1 MDRTINVILKP
12 LRRFAI
18 QKTNASLLLFAATII
33 AMVLANS
40 PWAHKYHLLLA
51 FPIDLQAGQFNF
63 FAHHGETMSML
74 AFVNDALMAV
84 FFFVIGLEIKQ
95 EVLIGELSSV
105 RKALLPI
112 IAACGG
118 MIVPV
123 LFYMLVCNT
132 PPEVNGA
139 AIPMAT
145 DIAFAL
151 AVLGLLGKRVP
162 LSMRIFLT
170 ALAVVDDI
178 GGIIIIAL
186 FYSGH
191 IAFEPLLI
199 SLIVLAL
206 LYVGGKFRVHN
217 RLFFYIGG
225 FIVWL
230 LFLESGIH
238 PTIAGVLIAFTVP
251 ARPVVK
257 LDDFTCDMTGYLNML
272 DYTEVR
278 QSRKAE
284 VLTPT
289 QIQVLNNIHTLADK
303 TISPLQTIADKLH
316 PLVNYVILP
325 LFAFVNAGVTFGDIQ
340 PQTLVNVPLAVFV
353 GLFVGKTLG
362 IFSFSYL
369 FACTPFASMPTGM
382 SKRNLFGV
390 SMLGGIGFTVALFIA
405 NLSFDGSTAAGAD
418 LLNQAKLGVFTG
430 SFISGLC
437 GYLVLKWVLPKEKV
451 ETIQIK
457 RQSGKDCL
465 LHYIMP

>member
-1 MDRTINVILKP
+1 MDRRINVILKP
-12 LRRFAI
+12 LRRFAML
-18 QKTNASLLLFAATII
+18 KPNASVLLFAATIL
-33 AMVLANS
+33 AMILANS
-40 PWAHKYHLLLA
+40 PLADRYHMLLA
-51 FPIDLQAGQFNF
+51 FPVELQAGQFSF
-63 FAHHGETMSML
+63 FSHHGETMSML
-74 AFVNDALMAV
+74 SFVNDALMAV

-95 EVLIGELSSV
+95 EVLIGELSSI

-123 LFYMLVCNT
+123 MFYMLVCNT

-199 SLIVLAL
+199 SLIFLAI
-206 LYVGGKFRVHN
+206 LYVGGKLRVHN
-217 RLFFYIGG
+217 RFFFYIGG

-238 PTIAGVLIAFTVP
+238 PTIAGVLVAFTVP
-251 ARPVVK
+251 ARPIVN
-257 LDDFTCDMTGYLNML
+257 LEAFTSDMTGYLSML
-272 DYTEVR
+272 DYNEVL

-284 VLTPT
+284 VLTSK
-289 QIQVLNNIHTLADK
+289 QIQVLNNIHSLADR

-340 PQTLVNVPLAVFV
+340 PNTLVNVPLAVFA
-353 GLFVGKTLG
+353 GLFIGKTLG

-369 FACTPFASMPTGM
+369 FAITPLASMPTGM
-382 SKRNLFGV
+382 TKRTLFGV

-405 NLSFDGSTAAGAD
+405 NLSFDVTTEVGAD
-418 LLNQAKLGVFTG
+418 LLNQAKLGVFAG
-430 SFISGLC
+430 SFVSGLC
-437 GYLVLKWVLPKEKV
+437 GYMVLKWVLPKGEV
-451 ETIQIK
+451 SDIACEEA
-457 RQSGKDCL
+457 
-465 LHYIMP
+465 

>member
-18 QKTNASLLLFAATII
+18 QKPNASLLLFAATIV

-40 PWAHKYHLLLA
+40 PWADRYHQLLA

-390 SMLGGIGFTVALFIA
+390 SMLGGIGFTVALFLA
-405 NLSFDGSTAAGAD
+405 HLYFGGSTAAGGD

-451 ETIQIK
+451 ETI
-457 RQSGKDCL
+457 
-465 LHYIMP
+465 

>member
-12 LRRFAI
+12 LRRFAVV
-18 QKTNASLLLFAATII
+18 QKPNASLLLFAATIL

-40 PWAHKYHLLLA
+40 PWAERYHELLA
-51 FPIDLQAGQFNF
+51 FPIDLQAGKFSF
-63 FAHHGETMSML
+63 FSHHGEPLSML

-84 FFFVIGLEIKQ
+84 FFFMIGLEIKQ
-95 EVLIGELSSV
+95 EVLIGELSSI
-105 RKALLPI
+105 RKAILPI

-132 PPEVNGA
+132 SPEVHGA

-199 SLIVLAL
+199 SLAILAAL
-206 LYVGGKFRVHN
+206 SVGGKLRIHN
-217 RLFFYIGG
+217 RLFFYVGG

-230 LFLESGIH
+230 LFMESGIH
-238 PTIAGVLIAFTVP
+238 PTIAGVLVAFTVP

-257 LDDFTCDMTGYLNML
+257 LDEFTAEMSGYLSLL
-272 DYTEVR
+272 DYAEVK
-278 QSRKAE
+278 QSKKAE
-284 VLTPT
+284 VLTAT

-303 TISPLQTIADKLH
+303 TISPLQIIADKLH
-316 PLVNYVILP
+316 PWVNYVILP

-340 PQTLVNVPLAVFV
+340 PQSLANVPLAVFL
-353 GLFVGKTLG
+353 GLFLGKTLG
-362 IFSFSYL
+362 IFAFSYL
-369 FACTPFASMPTGM
+369 FACTPIVSMPSGM
-382 SKRNLFGV
+382 SKRALFGV

-405 NLSFDGSTAAGAD
+405 NLSFDVSSPVGAD

-430 SFISGLC
+430 SFVSGLC
-437 GYLVLKWVLPKEKV
+437 GYLFLKWVLPKREV
-451 ETIQIK
+451 A
-457 RQSGKDCL
+457 
-465 LHYIMP
+465 

>member
-1 MDRTINVILKP
+1 MDRTIHVILKP

-18 QKTNASLLLFAATII
+18 QKPNASLLLFAATII

-40 PWAHKYHLLLA
+40 PWADRYHQLLA

-191 IAFEPLLI
+191 IAFQPLLI
-199 SLIVLAL
+199 SLVILAL
-206 LYVGGKFRVHN
+206 LYVGGKVRIHN
-217 RLFFYIGG
+217 RFFYYIGG

-405 NLSFDGSTAAGAD
+405 NLSFDANSAAGAD
-418 LLNQAKLGVFTG
+418 FLNQAKLGVFTG

-451 ETIQIK
+451 ETI
-457 RQSGKDCL
+457 
-465 LHYIMP
+465 

>member
-18 QKTNASLLLFAATII
+18 QKPNASLLLFAATII

-40 PWAHKYHLLLA
+40 PWADRYHQLLA

-112 IAACGG
+112 IAASGG
-118 MIVPV
+118 INVPV

-451 ETIQIK
+451 ETI
-457 RQSGKDCL
+457 
-465 LHYIMP
+465 

>member
-1 MDRTINVILKP
+1 METDQQAVSANIKNRMDRTINVILKP
-12 LRRFAI
+12 LRRFAT
-18 QKTNASLLLFAATII
+18 QKSSASFLLFMATVL
-33 AMVLANS
+33 AMILANS
-40 PWAHKYHLLLA
+40 PWAHAYHHILSY
-51 FPIDLQAGQFNF
+51 PIDLQIGSFNLF
-63 FAHHGETMSML
+63 SHHGEPMPML

-105 RKALLPI
+105 RKALLPV

-123 LFYMLVCNT
+123 LFYLLVCNT
-132 PPEVNGA
+132 

-162 LSMRIFLT
+162 LGMRIFLT

-191 IAFEPLLI
+191 IAYQPLLI
-199 SLIVLAL
+199 SLALLAL
-206 LYVGGKFRVHN
+206 LYVGGKMRVN
-217 RLFFYIGG
+217 NNLFYYIVG
-225 FIVWL
+225 FFVWV

-238 PTIAGVLIAFTVP
+238 PTIAGVLVAFTVP
-251 ARPVVK
+251 ARPKVNLK
-257 LDDFTCDMTGYLNML
+257 DFTCDMTGYLNML

-278 QSRKAE
+278 QSKKAS

-289 QIQVLNNIHTLADK
+289 QIQVLNNIHSLADN
-303 TISPLQTIADKLH
+303 TISPLQSIADKLH
-316 PLVNYVILP
+316 PLVNYLILP

-340 PQTLVNVPLAVFV
+340 PSSLVNVPLAVFM
-353 GLFVGKTLG
+353 GLFVGKSLG
-362 IFSFSYL
+362 IFSFTYL
-369 FACTPFASMPTGM
+369 YARTRMGALPKGVTPM
-382 SKRNLFGV
+382 NLFGV

-405 NLSFDGSTAAGAD
+405 NLSFTGMDELGVD

-430 SFISGLC
+430 SFVSGLC
-437 GYLVLKWVLPKEKV
+437 GYLLLKKHLSKTPKE
-451 ETIQIK
+451 
-457 RQSGKDCL
+457 
-465 LHYIMP
+465 

>member
-18 QKTNASLLLFAATII
+18 QKPNASLLLFAATII

-74 AFVNDALMAV
+74 AFVHDALMAV
-84 FFFVIGLEIKQ
+84 FFFVIGLKIKQ

-451 ETIQIK
+451 ETI
-457 RQSGKDCL
+457 
-465 LHYIMP
+465 

>member
-1 MDRTINVILKP
+1 MDRTIKVILRP

-18 QKTNASLLLFAATII
+18 QKPNASLLLFAAMII

-40 PWAHKYHLLLA
+40 PWADRYHLLLA
-51 FPIDLQAGQFNF
+51 FPIDLHVGQFNF
-63 FAHHGETMSML
+63 FAHHGEPMSML

-95 EVLIGELSSV
+95 EVLIGELSSL
-105 RKALLPI
+105 RKALLPV

-118 MIVPV
+118 MVVPV
-123 LFYMLVCNT
+123 LCYLLVCGT
-132 PPEVNGA
+132 APEVSGA

-186 FYSGH
+186 FYSGS
-191 IAFEPLLI
+191 IAFEPLLL
-199 SLIVLAL
+199 SLVILGAL
-206 LYVGGKFRVHN
+206 YAGGKFRIHN
-217 RLFFYIGG
+217 QLFFYVGG

-230 LFLESGIH
+230 LFMESGVH
-238 PTIAGVLIAFTVP
+238 PTIAGVLVAFTVP

-257 LDDFTCDMTGYLNML
+257 LDSFTEEMTGYLGML
-272 DYTEVR
+272 DYSEVK

-284 VLTPT
+284 VLTSK
-289 QIQVLNNIHTLADK
+289 QIQVLNNIQTLADR
-303 TISPLQTIADKLH
+303 TISPLQAIADRLH
-316 PLVNYVILP
+316 PWVNYVILP
-325 LFAFVNAGVTFGDIQ
+325 LFAFVNAGVTFGDIR
-340 PQTLVNVPLAVFV
+340 PQTLMNVPLAVFL

-369 FACTPFASMPTGM
+369 FACTPLASMPAGM
-382 SKRNLFGV
+382 SKRNLLGV

-405 NLSFDGSTAAGAD
+405 NLSFDAMTLDGAI
-418 LLNQAKLGVFTG
+418 LLNEAKLGVFAG
-430 SFISGLC
+430 SFVSGLA
-437 GYLVLKWVLPKEKV
+437 GYLVLRRVLPKV
-451 ETIQIK
+451 
-457 RQSGKDCL
+457 S
-465 LHYIMP
+465 

>member
-12 LRRFAI
+12 LRRFAT
-18 QKTNASLLLFAATII
+18 QKSSASFLLFTATLL
-33 AMVLANS
+33 AMLLANS
-40 PWAHKYHLLLA
+40 PWADAYHHILSY
-51 FPIDLQAGQFNF
+51 PIDLQIGKFNL
-63 FAHHGETMSML
+63 FAHHGEPMPML

-95 EVLIGELSSV
+95 EVLIGELSSM
-105 RKALLPI
+105 RKAILPI
-112 IAACGG
+112 IAAFGG

-123 LFYMLVCNT
+123 LFYILVCNT
-132 PPEVNGA
+132 SPEIRGA

-162 LSMRIFLT
+162 LGMRIFLT

-186 FYSGH
+186 FYSGE
-191 IAFEPLLI
+191 IAYQPLLI
-199 SLIVLAL
+199 SLALLAL
-206 LYVGGKFRVHN
+206 LYVGGKMRVN
-217 RLFFYIGG
+217 NNLFYYVIG
-225 FIVWL
+225 FFVWV

-238 PTIAGVLIAFTVP
+238 PTIAGVLVAFTVP
-251 ARPVVK
+251 ARPKIK

-278 QSRKAE
+278 QSKKAA

-289 QIQVLNNIHTLADK
+289 QIQVLNNIHSLADK
-303 TISPLQTIADKLH
+303 TMSPLQSIADKLH
-316 PLVNYVILP
+316 PLVNYLILP

-340 PQTLVNVPLAVFV
+340 SASLVNVPLAVV
-353 GLFVGKTLG
+353 AGLFIGKSLG
-362 IFSFSYL
+362 IFSFTYL
-369 FACTPFASMPTGM
+369 FARTSFGSLPTGM
-382 SKRNLFGV
+382 TRMNLFGV

-405 NLSFDGSTAAGAD
+405 NLSFTGLGNAGID
-418 LLNQAKLGVFTG
+418 LLNQAKLGVFAG

-437 GYLVLKWVLPKEKV
+437 GYLILRKVLPKE
-451 ETIQIK
+451 
-457 RQSGKDCL
+457 
-465 LHYIMP
+465 

>member
-18 QKTNASLLLFAATII
+18 QKPNASLLLFAATII

-74 AFVNDALMAV
+74 ALVNDALMAV

-451 ETIQIK
+451 ETI
-457 RQSGKDCL
+457 
-465 LHYIMP
+465 

>member
-18 QKTNASLLLFAATII
+18 QKPNASLLLFAATIV

-40 PWAHKYHLLLA
+40 PWADRYHQLLA

-289 QIQVLNNIHTLADK
+289 QIQVLNNIHTLADR
-303 TISPLQTIADKLH
+303 TISPLQSIADKLH
-316 PLVNYVILP
+316 PMVNYLILP

-340 PQTLVNVPLAVFV
+340 PASLVNVPLAVFL

-362 IFSFSYL
+362 IFSFYL
-369 FACTPFASMPTGM
+369 FLCPYKPRLYAGGNDTLESVW
-382 SKRNLFGV
+382 GV
-390 SMLGGIGFTVALFIA
+390 YVRRYWFHKVALFIA
-405 NLSFDGSTAAGAD
+405 NLSFNSTDAVGMD

-430 SFISGLC
+430 SFVSGLC
-437 GYLVLKWVLPKEKV
+437 GYLFIAEKGAA
-451 ETIQIK
+451 E
-457 RQSGKDCL
+457 GG
-465 LHYIMP
+465 

>member
-1 MDRTINVILKP
+1 MDRTIRVILKP
-12 LRRFAI
+12 LSRFAI
-18 QKTNASLLLFAATII
+18 QKPNASLLLFMATIV
-33 AMVLANS
+33 AMILANS
-40 PWAHKYHLLLA
+40 PWAHTYHQLLS
-51 FPIDLQAGQFNF
+51 FPIDLQAGRFSF
-63 FAHHGETMSML
+63 FAHHGEPMSML

-95 EVLIGELSSV
+95 EILIGELCSI
-105 RKALLPI
+105 RKALLPV

-132 PPEVNGA
+132 APEVRGA

-191 IAFEPLLI
+191 IAVEPLLMSI
-199 SLIVLAL
+199 GILAL
-206 LYVGGKFRVHN
+206 LYVGGKMRINNV
-217 RLFFYIGG
+217 LFYYIAG
-225 FIVWL
+225 FFVWM

-251 ARPVVK
+251 ARPVIK
-257 LDDFTCDMTGYLNML
+257 LDDFTCDMTGYLDIL
-272 DYTEVR
+272 HFADVKH
-278 QSRKAE
+278 SSKAA

-289 QIQVLNNIHTLADK
+289 QIQVLNNIHSLADK

-316 PLVNYVILP
+316 PLVNYLILP

-340 PQTLVNVPLAVFV
+340 PQSLMNVPLAVLL
-353 GLFVGKTLG
+353 GLFLGKTLG
-362 IFSFSYL
+362 IFSFAYL
-369 FACTPFASMPTGM
+369 FACTRFASMPTGM
-382 SKRNLFGV
+382 SKRSLLGV

-405 NLSFDGSTAAGAD
+405 NLSFDGSTVLGVE
-418 LLNQAKLGVFTG
+418 LLNQAKLGVFAG
-430 SFISGLC
+430 SFISGLF
-437 GYLVLKWVLPKEKV
+437 GYIFLKRVLPK
-451 ETIQIK
+451 
-457 RQSGKDCL
+457 
-465 LHYIMP
+465 

>member
-18 QKTNASLLLFAATII
+18 QKPNASLLLFAATIV

-40 PWAHKYHLLLA
+40 PWADRYHQLLA

-123 LFYMLVCNT
+123 LFYMLVCNM

-437 GYLVLKWVLPKEKV
+437 GYLVLKRVLPKEKV
-451 ETIQIK
+451 ETI
-457 RQSGKDCL
+457 
-465 LHYIMP
+465 

>member
-12 LRRFAI
+12 LRRFAM
-18 QKTNASLLLFAATII
+18 QKPNASILLFM
-33 AMVLANS
+33 AMILAMLFANS
-40 PWAHKYHLLLA
+40 PWAESYHNILSH
-51 FPIDLQAGQFNF
+51 PIDLKIGNF
-63 FAHHGETMSML
+63 TPFMHHGEVMPML

-95 EVLIGELSSV
+95 EILIGELSSV

-118 MIVPV
+118 VIVPV
-123 LFYMLVCNT
+123 LFYFLVCHSA
-132 PPEVNGA
+132 PEVRGV

-186 FYSGH
+186 FYSGE

-199 SLIVLAL
+199 SLALLAL
-206 LYVGGKFRVHN
+206 LYVGGRMRVN
-217 RLFFYIGG
+217 NIAFYYIIGFF
-225 FIVWL
+225 VWM

-238 PTIAGVLIAFTVP
+238 PTIAGVLVAFTVP

-257 LDDFTCDMTGYLNML
+257 LDDFTCEMTGYLDML

-278 QSRKAE
+278 HSRKAA
-284 VLTPT
+284 VLSST
-289 QIQVLNNIHTLADK
+289 QIQVLNNIHSLADK
-303 TISPLQTIADKLH
+303 TISPLQSIANKLH
-316 PLVNYVILP
+316 PLVNYLILP
-325 LFAFVNAGVTFGDIQ
+325 LFAFVNALPGI
-340 PQTLVNVPLAVFV
+340 PLAVFF
-353 GLFVGKTLG
+353 GLFAGKSLG
-362 IFSFSYL
+362 IFL
-369 FACTPFASMPTGM
+369 FTYIFVRLRLATMPEGV

-405 NLSFDGSTAAGAD
+405 NLSFAGMPD
-418 LLNQAKLGVFTG
+418 VGVELLNQAKLGVFAG

-437 GYLVLKWVLPKEKV
+437 GYLILKKVLPKNYRDGQ
-451 ETIQIK
+451 T
-457 RQSGKDCL
+457 
-465 LHYIMP
+465 

>member
-18 QKTNASLLLFAATII
+18 QKPNASLLLFAATII

-40 PWAHKYHLLLA
+40 PWADRYHQLLA

-369 FACTPFASMPTGM
+369 FACTPIRLHAY
-382 SKRNLFGV
+382 RHE
-390 SMLGGIGFTVALFIA
+390 
-405 NLSFDGSTAAGAD
+405 
-418 LLNQAKLGVFTG
+418 QA
-430 SFISGLC
+430 
-437 GYLVLKWVLPKEKV
+437 
-451 ETIQIK
+451 
-457 RQSGKDCL
+457 
-465 LHYIMP
+465 

>member
-18 QKTNASLLLFAATII
+18 QKPNASLLLFAATII

-95 EVLIGELSSV
+95 EVLIGELSSM

-225 FIVWL
+225 FIFWL

-405 NLSFDGSTAAGAD
+405 NLSFDGSTAAGVD

-451 ETIQIK
+451 ETI
-457 RQSGKDCL
+457 
-465 LHYIMP
+465 

>member
-18 QKTNASLLLFAATII
+18 QKPNASLLLFAATIV

-40 PWAHKYHLLLA
+40 PWADRYHQLLA

-405 NLSFDGSTAAGAD
+405 NPVSYTHLTLPTI
-418 LLNQAKLGVFTG
+418 LLV
-430 SFISGLC
+430 
-437 GYLVLKWVLPKEKV
+437 
-451 ETIQIK
+451 
-457 RQSGKDCL
+457 
-465 LHYIMP
+465 